1 MLGFI
6 GWLTGELFLANQVAQ
21 LFMEKVLLQIA
32 HLLLES
38 VPTVVFVFIAFLVL
52 DKILFRP
59 LTKVLDERDK
69 MTRGAIERASK
80 NTEQAETQTENYDKA
95 LQQVQQEIYHLRE
108 ASRQHALAQREKTLK
123 QARTEAERMME
134 NERGQIA
141 RDAEMIK
148 GKLGTETQALA
159 KKISE
164 TVAEVTF

>member
-6 GWLTGELFLANQVAQ
+6 GWLTGELFLSNQAAQ

-52 DKILFRP
+52 GRILFRP
-59 LTKVLDERDK
+59 LARVLDERDK
-69 MTRGAIERASK
+69 MTRGAIERASR

-95 LQQVQQEIYHLRE
+95 LQQVQQEIYHRRE
-108 ASRQHALAQREKTLK
+108 ASRQHALAQREETLK
-123 QARTEAERMME
+123 QARREAERMME
-134 NERGQIA
+134 DERGKIA
-141 RDAEMIK
+141 RDVEVTK
-148 GKLGTETQALA
+148 GELGAKTQALA

-164 TVAEVTF
+164 TVAEATF